1 MTNANN
7 PLPALFDDEDARE
20 SVKLAFETTSVTVG
34 LDRLVP
40 LKVLRPGTRESK
52 KYAQILGSVRA
63 IGLVEAPVVAPDPQ
77 NPDRYFLLDG
87 HVRIEVLRDL
97 GIDTV
102 ECLIAKDDETYTY
115 NKRVNR
121 LAAIQ
126 EHRMV
131 VKAVERGVP
140 EAKIAE
146 ALGLDI
152 STIRRRFKLLDG
164 ICPEVVEM
172 LKDVACP
179 MKVFD
184 ELRRMN
190 TLRQIEAADLMI
202 GQNNFTV
209 PFAKALLAATPDTQ
223 LVKQPKKRGEAA
235 GSVSSEQITRM
246 ERELA
251 ALQAQVK
258 SVEEN
263 YGLDNLHLT
272 VSRGYI
278 AKLLGNARVVRWL
291 SQHRQE
297 YLGEF
302 QRVAEIETIA
312 PVPPAAPG
320 QE

>member
-1 MTNANN
+1 
-7 PLPALFDDEDARE
+7 
-20 SVKLAFETTSVTVG
+20 
-34 LDRLVP
+34 
-40 LKVLRPGTRESK
+40 
-52 KYAQILGSVRA
+52 
-63 IGLVEAPVVAPDPQ
+63 
-77 NPDRYFLLDG
+77 
-87 HVRIEVLRDL
+87 
-97 GIDTV
+97 
-102 ECLIAKDDETYTY
+102 
-115 NKRVNR
+115 
-121 LAAIQ
+121 
-126 EHRMV
+126 MV

-152 STIRRRFKLLDG
+152 ATIRRRFRLLDG

-184 ELRRMN
+184 ELRQM
-190 TLRQIEAADLMI
+190 TTIRQIEAADLMV

-209 PFAKALLAATPDTQ
+209 PFAKALLAATPDSQ
-223 LVKQPKKRGEAA
+223 MVKQPKIRRD
-235 GSVSSEQITRM
+235 SISSEQMKRM

-258 SVEEN
+258 SVEET

-272 VSRGYI
+272 VTRGYI
-278 AKLLGNARVVRWL
+278 AKLLGNARIVRWL
-291 SQHRQE
+291 SQNRQE

-302 QRVAEIETIA
+302 QRIAEIDSISPA
-312 PVPPAAPG
+312 PTPV

>member
-1 MTNANN
+1 MKDRIDRPPT
-7 PLPALFDDEDARE
+7 DGSSHDG
-20 SVKLAFETTSVTVG
+20 VKLAFQTTSVTLG
-34 LDRLVP
+34 LNQLLP
-40 LKVLRPGTRESK
+40 LKTLRPGTRESK
-52 KYAQILGSVRA
+52 KYAQILGSVKA
-63 IGLVEAPVVAPDPQ
+63 IGLVEAPVVTPDPLNRDQ
-77 NPDRYFLLDG
+77 YFLLDG

-102 ECLIAKDDETYTY
+102 ECLISTDDETYTY

-140 EAKIAE
+140 ESKIAE

-152 STIRRRFKLLDG
+152 ATIRRRFRLLDG

-184 ELRRMN
+184 ELRRM
-190 TLRQIEAADLMI
+190 TTIRQIEAADLMV

-209 PFAKALLAATPDTQ
+209 PFAKALLAATPDSQ
-223 LVKQPKKRGEAA
+223 MVKQPKNRRD
-235 GSVSSEQITRM
+235 SISSEQMTRM

-258 SVEEN
+258 SVEET

-272 VSRGYI
+272 VTRGYI
-278 AKLLGNARVVRWL
+278 AKLLGNARIVRWL
-291 SQHRQE
+291 SQNRQE

-302 QRVAEIETIA
+302 QRIAEIDSISPAPA
-312 PVPPAAPG
+312 PV
-320 QE
+320 QD

>member
-1 MTNANN
+1 MKDRIDQT
-7 PLPALFDDEDARE
+7 PTGRTGHDGVRLG
-20 SVKLAFETTSVTVG
+20 FETTSVALG
-34 LDRLVP
+34 LDQLVP
-40 LKVLRPGTRESK
+40 LKTLRSGTRESK
-52 KYAQILGSVRA
+52 KYAQILGSVKA
-63 IGLVEAPVVAPDPQ
+63 IGLVEAPVVTPDPQ
-77 NPDRYFLLDG
+77 NRDRYFLLDG
-87 HVRIEVLRDL
+87 HVRIEVVRDL

-102 ECLIAKDDETYTY
+102 ECLISTDDETYTY

-152 STIRRRFKLLDG
+152 ATIRRRFRLLDG

-184 ELRRMN
+184 ELRRM
-190 TLRQIEAADLMI
+190 TTIRQIEAADLMV

-209 PFAKALLAATPDTQ
+209 PFAKALLAATPDSQ
-223 LVKQPKKRGEAA
+223 MVKQPKNRRDGI
-235 GSVSSEQITRM
+235 STEQMTRM

-258 SVEEN
+258 SVEET

-272 VSRGYI
+272 VTRGYI
-278 AKLLGNARVVRWL
+278 AKLLGNARIVRWL
-291 SQHRQE
+291 SQYRQE

-302 QRVAEIETIA
+302 QRIAEIDSISPAPA
-312 PVPPAAPG
+312 PV
-320 QE
+320 QD

>member
-1 MTNANN
+1 MRDGIDHPST
-7 PLPALFDDEDARE
+7 DSSGHDGVR
-20 SVKLAFETTSVTVG
+20 LAFQTTTVTLG
-34 LDRLVP
+34 LDQLVP
-40 LKVLRPGTRESK
+40 LKTLRPGTRDSK
-52 KYAQILGSVRA
+52 KYAQILGSVKA
-63 IGLVEAPVVAPDPQ
+63 IGLVEAPVVTPDPQ
-77 NPDRYFLLDG
+77 NRDQYFLLDG

-102 ECLIAKDDETYTY
+102 ECLISTDDETYTY

-152 STIRRRFKLLDG
+152 ATIRRRFRLLDG

-184 ELRRMN
+184 ELRQM
-190 TLRQIEAADLMI
+190 TTIRQIEAADLMV

-209 PFAKALLAATPDTQ
+209 PFAKALLAATPDSQ
-223 LVKQPKKRGEAA
+223 MVKQPKIRRD
-235 GSVSSEQITRM
+235 SISSEQMKRM

-258 SVEEN
+258 SVEET

-272 VSRGYI
+272 VTRGYI

-291 SQHRQE
+291 SQNRQE

-302 QRVAEIETIA
+302 QRIAEIDSISPAPA
-312 PVPPAAPG
+312 PV

>member
-1 MTNANN
+1 MKDRIDQ
-7 PLPALFDDEDARE
+7 LPTDGTGHDGVR
-20 SVKLAFETTSVTVG
+20 LAFQTTSVTLG
-34 LDRLVP
+34 LDQLVP
-40 LKVLRPGTRESK
+40 LKTLRPGTRGSK
-52 KYAQILGSVRA
+52 KYAQILGSVKA
-63 IGLVEAPVVAPDPQ
+63 IGLVEAPVVTPDPQ
-77 NPDRYFLLDG
+77 NRERYFLLDG

-102 ECLIAKDDETYTY
+102 ECLISTDDETYTY

-140 EAKIAE
+140 EARIAE

-152 STIRRRFKLLDG
+152 ATIRRRFRLLDG

-184 ELRRMN
+184 ELRRM
-190 TLRQIEAADLMI
+190 TTIRQIEAADLMV

-209 PFAKALLAATPDTQ
+209 PFAKALLAATPDNQ
-223 LVKQPKKRGEAA
+223 LVKQPRKRRDGANA
-235 GSVSSEQITRM
+235 ISTEQMTRM

-258 SVEEN
+258 SVEET

-272 VSRGYI
+272 VTRGYI
-278 AKLLGNARVVRWL
+278 AKLLGNARIVRWL
-291 SQHRQE
+291 SQNRQE

-302 QRVAEIETIA
+302 QRIAEIDSISPA
-312 PVPPAAPG
+312 PTPV

>member
-1 MTNANN
+1 MSE
-7 PLPALFDDEDARE
+7 PLEQMLPTFDDDGIPDKVR
-20 SVKLAFETTSVTVG
+20 LAFQTTSVTV
-34 LDRLVP
+34 RLNQLTP
-40 LKVLRPGTRESK
+40 LKALRPGTRESK

-63 IGLVEAPVVAPDPQ
+63 IGLVEAPVVTPDPQ
-77 NPDRYFLLDG
+77 TPDRFFLLDG

-97 GIDTV
+97 GIDSV
-102 ECLIAKDDETYTY
+102 ECLISTDDETYTY
-115 NKRVNR
+115 NKRINR

-131 VKAVERGVP
+131 AKAVERGVP

-184 ELRRMN
+184 ELRRM
-190 TLRQIEAADLMI
+190 TTIRQIEAADLMV

-209 PFAKALLAATPDTQ
+209 PFAKALLAATPDNQ
-223 LVKQPKKRGEAA
+223 LVKQPKKRSDTN
-235 GSVSSEQITRM
+235 GSVSTEQISRM

-251 ALQAQVK
+251 ALQNQVK

-272 VSRGYI
+272 VSRGYLG
-278 AKLLGNARVVRWL
+278 KLLSNARVVRWL
-291 SQHRQE
+291 SQNRQE
-297 YLGEF
+297 YLAEF

-312 PVPPAAPG
+312 PPAAAAN
-320 QE
+320 E